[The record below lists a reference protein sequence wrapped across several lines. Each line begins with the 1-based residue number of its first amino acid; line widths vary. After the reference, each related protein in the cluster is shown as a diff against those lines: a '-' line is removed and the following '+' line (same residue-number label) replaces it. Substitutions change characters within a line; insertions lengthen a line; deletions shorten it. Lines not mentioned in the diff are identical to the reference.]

1 MNDSVVEMNA
11 DNAVY
16 KTLLESTKAIPWK
29 IDWATMQFAYIGPQ
43 IEDLLGWSPASWA
56 GINDWIERI
65 HPEDREY
72 VVNYC
77 VSQATKSIEDI
88 PQDGREPRSIDSNET
103 KWNMMSIDEWTSG
116 FWPGILWNLYEY
128 TGDKKWEKGM
138 ATFCK
143 PFTTAKIRF
152 FSPDEIETA
161 KKWLQEN

>member
-72 VVNYC
+72 VVNC
-77 VSQATKSIEDI
+77 TVGWKMDI
-88 PQDGREPRSIDSNET
+88 VRTDLDGNLVMYI
-103 KWNMMSIDEWTSG
+103 IDEQ
-116 FWPGILWNLYEY
+116 
-128 TGDKKWEKGM
+128 
-138 ATFCK
+138 
-143 PFTTAKIRF
+143 
-152 FSPDEIETA
+152 EI
-161 KKWLQEN
+161 